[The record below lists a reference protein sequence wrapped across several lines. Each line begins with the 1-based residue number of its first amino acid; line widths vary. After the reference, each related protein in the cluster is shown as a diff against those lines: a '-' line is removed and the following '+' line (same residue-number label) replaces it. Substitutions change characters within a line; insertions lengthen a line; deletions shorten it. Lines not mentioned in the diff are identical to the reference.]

1 MSAAGEGRW
10 DTELVPIRGQITMI
24 LRPHFP
30 PDLLYICWQ
39 VPIHTHACE
48 LWSTVCVIRIKKYK
62 GTEPY
67 LWLAIHVLFLASDTV
82 VFVTSDEGEK
92 K

>member
-1 MSAAGEGRW
+1 MGHRTGPHPWTNNNDFEAPLPTRSALYLLAG
-10 DTELVPIRGQITMI
+10 P
-24 LRPHFP
+24 
-30 PDLLYICWQ
+30 
-39 VPIHTHACE
+39 HTHACE